1 MKPSISKRIIL
12 DELFK
17 AAFWSFVGHH
27 HQTSMVKLDHHHW
40 SEPLVT
46 RISDQVL
53 GYVFLWSR
61 SLLRVLGSQLWLSPC
76 LEIQKTFFLSISLSR
91 EGNPENQHL
100 LQFVF
105 SSMTFLFSF
114 CKRFHF
120 IDSFHLDTT
129 LRVPLWI
136 YSPIFVLFLRFS
148 YSRSTWKLQ
157 KSPEEEEKITHRTS
171 KIKTKKKKDFLNI
184 WIPKRGL
191 KSWGLLKRHYI
202 YFMKVYYF
210 PNMHMALAIQK
221 EKRKRS

>member
-105 SSMTFLFSF
+105 SSMTFLFA
-114 CKRFHF
+114 KGF
-120 IDSFHLDTT
+120 ILLILS
-129 LRVPLWI
+129 
-136 YSPIFVLFLRFS
+136 
-148 YSRSTWKLQ
+148 
-157 KSPEEEEKITHRTS
+157 
-171 KIKTKKKKDFLNI
+171 I
-184 WIPKRGL
+184 WILHLRC
-191 KSWGLLKRHYI
+191 HFEYI
-202 YFMKVYYF
+202 VLYSFYFFDFRIREVLENYK
-210 PNMHMALAIQK
+210 NHQK
-221 EKRKRS
+221 KRKKSLIGQD